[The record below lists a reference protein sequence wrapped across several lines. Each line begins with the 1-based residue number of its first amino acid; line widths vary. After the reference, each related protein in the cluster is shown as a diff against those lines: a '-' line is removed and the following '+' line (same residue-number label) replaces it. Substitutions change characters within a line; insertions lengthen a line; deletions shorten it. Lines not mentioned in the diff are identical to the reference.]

1 MPKGSGVL
9 FIFRHSTAANGQDF
23 EVNFTQ
29 GEPSRD
35 IGNVLISYGLGS
47 LQDLLLG
54 TSLVFIQTLFSFQG
68 LLVFHTRL
76 AHLPRATS

>member
-1 MPKGSGVL
+1 MPKSSGVL
-9 FIFRHSTAANGQDF
+9 FIFRHSIAANGQDF
-23 EVNFTQ
+23 EINFTQ

-35 IGNVLISYGLGS
+35 IGNVLIPYGLGS

-54 TSLVFIQTLFSFQG
+54 TFLLFLYRFI